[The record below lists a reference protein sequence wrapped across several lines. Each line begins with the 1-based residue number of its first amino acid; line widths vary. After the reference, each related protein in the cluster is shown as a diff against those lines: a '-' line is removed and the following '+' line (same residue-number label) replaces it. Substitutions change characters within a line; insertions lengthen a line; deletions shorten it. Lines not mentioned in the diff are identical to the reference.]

1 MNNQNKLYIEMTNA
15 LHKYLN
21 NHGNDEADY
30 QAYVGKREEYKEFL
44 KNDT

>member
-1 MNNQNKLYIEMTNA
+1 MEPQHKLYVELTNA

-30 QAYVGKREEYKEFL
+30 QAYVGKREEYKEFM
-44 KNDT
+44 KDE